1 VAHQLVT
8 NFPHDPLLDLEP
20 WVGQRQAS
28 FRFERSNGVTGEK
41 LSDIHPLRGASL
53 SHDTSR
59 VIKRQLTLSLGV
71 VDTSL
76 INPVTDRIN
85 PFMVFP
91 NGAEYPLGRYMFT
104 DASRQVFSSGIP
116 SPHTAGGLANMTLND
131 EMFLVDQQIEK
142 GINAV
147 GESVV
152 TAITRVLQ
160 DVDADYDLEA
170 TPYQAAEAWSIG
182 TSRGSILESL
192 SVSGDYFSPWFG
204 NDSKLHFIRTFD
216 PATKVPDLDY
226 DAHNQVLRDAIL
238 ETDDLLTAPNRF
250 IVVSNAADDPD
261 AEVVGTADVPSTAP
275 HSITNRGF
283 VIPQVE
289 NLQLSDATQ
298 ATAVAQG
305 LAQRFTVFERV
316 GLTTPPDPRLDSYNV
331 IRWQGDNWL
340 ELAWTMELEEGAAMS
355 HLLRKSYSA

>member
-1 VAHQLVT
+1 VVHQRVT

-28 FRFERSNGVTGEK
+28 FRFERTDGVTGER
-41 LSDIHPLRGASL
+41 LGEIHPLRGASL

-59 VIKRQLTLSLGV
+59 VIKRQLTLALGV
-71 VDTSL
+71 VDTSV
-76 INPVTDRIN
+76 INPVSDRIN

-91 NGAEYPLGRYMFT
+91 NGAEYPLGRYLFT
-104 DASRQVFSSGIP
+104 DASRQVFTSGIP

-147 GESVV
+147 GVGV
-152 TAITRVLQ
+152 LDAITQV
-160 DVDADYDLEA
+160 LEA
-170 TPYQAAEAWSIG
+170 VDVNYVLESSPYQSAEAWSIG
-182 TSRGSILESL
+182 TARGSILESL

-204 NDSKLHFIRTFD
+204 HDGKLHFIRTFD
-216 PATKVPDLDY
+216 PANKVPDLDF

-261 AEVVGTADVPSTAP
+261 TEVVGTADVPSTAP
-275 HSITNRGF
+275 HSISNRGF

-289 NLQLSDATQ
+289 NLQLSDTAQ
-298 ATAVAQG
+298 ANAVAQG
-305 LAQRFTVFERV
+305 LANRFTLFERV

-331 IRWQGDNWL
+331 IRWQEENWL
-340 ELAWTMELEEGAAMS
+340 ELAWTMELEEGGAMS
-355 HLLRKSYSA
+355 HLLRKAYSP